1 MKDNYYP
8 DGLPSRSDVTKS
20 RKLGVKDN
28 YYRAW
33 RDLDGFP
40 WYAGNQTVC
49 VDMMKSFS
57 AFFFFLLFVVKYR
70 ISEINNIIIHGT

>member
-1 MKDNYYP
+1 MLKNDKTIKSRKLDLKDNCYP

-33 RDLDGFP
+33 WDPDGFP
-40 WYAGNQTVC
+40 WYAGRQS
-49 VDMMKSFS
+49 SFI
-57 AFFFFLLFVVKYR
+57 FFVNR
-70 ISEINNIIIHGT
+70 CQI